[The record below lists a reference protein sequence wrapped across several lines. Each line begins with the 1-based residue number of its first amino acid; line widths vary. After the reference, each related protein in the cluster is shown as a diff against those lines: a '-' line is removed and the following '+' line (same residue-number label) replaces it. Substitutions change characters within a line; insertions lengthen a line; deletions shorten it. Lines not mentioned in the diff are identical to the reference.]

1 MNEVWT
7 GKGPGFECTLH
18 GPKFASA
25 QQMSVAVKNEFI
37 FSGSISFGQRDIYED
52 LHLDSVL
59 FDMVCSNSKLA

>member
-1 MNEVWT
+1 M
-7 GKGPGFECTLH
+7 H